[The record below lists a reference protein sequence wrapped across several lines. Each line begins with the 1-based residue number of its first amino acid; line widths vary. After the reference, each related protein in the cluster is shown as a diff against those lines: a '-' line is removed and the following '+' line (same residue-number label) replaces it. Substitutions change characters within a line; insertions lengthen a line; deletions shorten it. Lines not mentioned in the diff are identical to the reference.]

1 MNNVYRRF
9 GSGILKVNKV
19 ISPEVI
25 VTWKSTGKFRNV
37 NLTFDLAYSTG
48 QKHLSSIRKILL
60 SNSKT
65 HCEIRTAVL
74 GIPCLAVNRLSYGDR
89 IVSDIRIV
97 YLYLAVT
104 FDRQKTCN
112 WVLRFG
118 YLASWQIAGNWKFC
132 FVNSSINIHIYIYSE
147 RQK

>member
-1 MNNVYRRF
+1 M
-9 GSGILKVNKV
+9 
-19 ISPEVI
+19 
-25 VTWKSTGKFRNV
+25 
-37 NLTFDLAYSTG
+37 
-48 QKHLSSIRKILL
+48 RKISL

-104 FDRQKTCN
+104 FDRQKTCK
-112 WVLRFG
+112 VFRYG
-118 YLASWQIAGNWKFC
+118 YLASSQIAGNWKFC
-132 FVNSSINIHIYIYSE
+132 FVNSSISIYS
-147 RQK
+147 